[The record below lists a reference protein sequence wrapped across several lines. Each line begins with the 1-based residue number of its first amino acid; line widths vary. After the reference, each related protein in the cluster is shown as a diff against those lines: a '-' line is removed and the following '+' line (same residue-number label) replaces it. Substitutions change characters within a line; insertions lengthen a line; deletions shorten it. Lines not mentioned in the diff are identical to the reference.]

1 MAEPKMKWRKSPP
14 ELIAAFGMAFPGPP
28 AERRQMFGYP
38 AGFVNGN
45 MFTGLH
51 QENWMV
57 RLAEKDRAALLKL
70 PGAHGFEPM
79 PGHVMRK
86 YVVMPPSVVA
96 DAKSLKNWLGKAVA
110 YTASLPP
117 KAGKAKTQKKVAAK
131 RPKG

>member
-14 ELIAAFGMAFPGPP
+14 ELIAAFAAAFPGPP

-57 RLAEKDRAALLKL
+57 RLGEAERGALLKL
-70 PGAHGFEPM
+70 PGAKPFEPM
-79 PGHVMRK
+79 PGHVMRE
-86 YVVMPPSVVA
+86 YVVMPPAVIA
-96 DAKSLKNWLGKAVA
+96 DSKALKIWLGKAVT
-110 YTASLPP
+110 YTASLPA
-117 KAGKAKTQKKVAAK
+117 KAGKGKKPKKVAAK
-131 RPKG
+131 IKS